1 MLLSLF
7 IVCGLILVISE
18 VAEDK
23 KQKKIKGQNI
33 TSKKYLYGKK

>member
-23 KQKKIKGQNI
+23 KQKKTQRP
-33 TSKKYLYGKK
+33 KYDF

>member
-7 IVCGLILVISE
+7 IVSVLILVISE

-23 KQKKIKGQNI
+23 KQKKIQNQSM
-33 TSKKYLYGKK
+33 TLNKYLRGRK